1 MIDLDNVLI
10 RYSTL
15 NATSSLRNLVTS
27 IQLNPVLKPRAHL
40 RPVLALRALLNASL
54 LVALDAKI

>member
-15 NATSSLRNLVTS
+15 NATSTLRNLVAS

-40 RPVLALRALLNASL
+40 GPVLALRALFNASL

>member
-40 RPVLALRALLNASL
+40 GPVLALWALLNASL

>member
-15 NATSSLRNLVTS
+15 NATSTLRDLVTS
-27 IQLNPVLKPRAHL
+27 IQLNPVLKARAHL
-40 RPVLALRALLNASL
+40 GPVLALRALFNASL